1 MANAFIAFPN
11 RIDESILSGGSWQ
24 PSLPLTNIQNRLI
37 NKVARSVNTNPSST
51 QFSINLGKLRFLR
64 MFAIINHNFSLDA
77 NFRIQTSDF
86 ADFSQIDYDSGERPV
101 WEAVYT
107 TAQLEWEQDN
117 FWFGQL
123 EEEDRA
129 GFTLNV
135 IHIPPEPISSQYV
148 RVFIFDSMNPDGYLQ
163 FGRFF
168 LSSDWQPTVNMSYGL
183 QLGYESRTIVE
194 ESISGA
200 EFFDIKKAPR
210 VVRFQINNLKEDEA
224 MTRPLDMQRTV
235 DTHGEVFFVYDP
247 EDTIHLLR
255 RSFLG
260 RSRQLN
266 ALEVVFNDRWNTSY
280 EIKELI

>member
-24 PSLPLTNIQNRLI
+24 PSLPITNIQNRLI
-37 NKVARSVNTNPSST
+37 GKVARSVDLDAANT
-51 QFSINLGKLRFLR
+51 QFTINLGKLRFLR
-64 MFAIINHNFSLDA
+64 MFSIINHNFSLDA
-77 NFRIQTSDF
+77 RFRIQTSDL
-86 ADFSQIDYDSGERPV
+86 ADFSVIDYDSGERPV

-123 EEEDRA
+123 EEEDRE

-135 IHIPPEPISSQYV
+135 IHIPPQPVASQYV
-148 RVFIFDSMNPDGYLQ
+148 RVFIIDPTNPDGYVQ

-168 LSSDWQPTVNMSYGL
+168 LSSDWQPTLNISYGL
-183 QLGYESRTIVE
+183 QLGYESRTVIDE
-194 ESISGA
+194 AISGA
-200 EFFDIKKAPR
+200 EFFDVRKAPR
-210 VVRFQINNLKEDEA
+210 VVRFNINNLKEDEA
-224 MTRPLDMQRTV
+224 MTRALDMQRLV

-260 RSRQLN
+260 RSKQLN
-266 ALEVVFNDRWNTSY
+266 PLEIAFNDRWNTSY